1 MRASGDIL
9 LISCYELGHQ
19 PFQLASLATMLRQ
32 AGYVATPID
41 TSVETLTDEA
51 IKNARFIAVSVP
63 MHTALRLGEQLALRV
78 RSLNPSAHICFY
90 GLYALLN
97 ADHLLLGTNPS
108 RQRRSVA
115 AEPSQLANDASASTA
130 SQSGKLQGIVSHSGG
145 MQGNGS
151 IDSAVGGEYEEPLLK
166 LIAALERGETIQ
178 IPGVSTRESI
188 SGPWVQR
195 TAFVVPD
202 RQQLPALDRYARLE
216 LNGQTLLAGYT
227 ETTRGCKHTCLHCP
241 ITPIYHGRFFAV
253 PAEIV
258 LADIRI
264 QVAQGARHI
273 TFGDPDF
280 FNGPTHAMRI
290 VRALHQEFPEVTF
303 DATIKIEHLL
313 KHRRLLPELEEC
325 GCAFVV
331 SAVESLN
338 DTVLQHLD
346 KGHTCADVAEAFD
359 LMESVG
365 ITLRPSLMPF
375 SPWET
380 LESYIELL
388 DFFEERRLVEHIDP
402 VHFSIRLLIPP
413 GSALLD
419 IQTSNAARSR
429 LRFASAGLKGGLDI
443 QTSNAAR
450 SGASLSDELSEAQ
463 ASHSDEPKASC
474 DSSVSECSKT
484 SCDSSVARRNKIRFA
499 SAGLKGSLD
508 APGIYAWLGELDPT
522 SYTYRWRHPDPRMD
536 DLQRKVAVVVEEAQR
551 NQADPI
557 EIFFNIKALSLA
569 ANGQDMSVSRA
580 IEDYG
585 TGKVLPHLTESW
597 FC

>member
-19 PFQLASLATMLRQ
+19 SFQLASLATMLRQ

-97 ADHLLLGTNPS
+97 ADHLL
-108 RQRRSVA
+108 Q
-115 AEPSQLANDASASTA
+115 
-130 SQSGKLQGIVSHSGG
+130 
-145 MQGNGS
+145 GS
-151 IDSAVGGEYEEPLLK
+151 IDSAIGGEYEEPLLK

-258 LADIRI
+258 LADIRT

-290 VRALHQEFPEVTF
+290 VRAVHQEFPEVTF

-313 KHRRLLPELEEC
+313 KHRRLLPELKEC

-346 KGHTCADVAEAFD
+346 KGHTRADVAEAFD

-419 IQTSNAARSR
+419 IQTSNAAGPR
-429 LRFASAGLKGGLDI
+429 LRFASGGLKGGLD
-443 QTSNAAR
+443 
-450 SGASLSDELSEAQ
+450 
-463 ASHSDEPKASC
+463 
-474 DSSVSECSKT
+474 
-484 SCDSSVARRNKIRFA
+484 
-499 SAGLKGSLD
+499 
-508 APGIYAWLGELDPT
+508 APGIHAWLGELDPT

-536 DLQRKVAVVVEEAQR
+536 DLQSKVAVVVEEAQR

-557 EIFFNIKALSLA
+557 EIFFSIKALALA
-569 ANGQDMSVSRA
+569 ANGQDLGRGVPLWSPSRA